1 MKGLLKTIAVV
12 LIWSLCG
19 LYSNAGLPVSNTSL
33 YANDREFIPRD
44 FTEDIIANRLDLVE
58 GSIDLNFTTDSKML
72 IERYMLRGRND
83 TQKLIERSFY
93 YFPLFDHYF
102 EKYDVP
108 KELKY
113 ITLLESSLR
122 PTRRSSVG
130 ARGLWQFM
138 PATARW
144 MGLAVDHFQD
154 ERIDPAISTEAA
166 VRYLARLHTQFEDW
180 NLVLLAYNAGP
191 GSVKRAIRKANSSE
205 IKDILPYL
213 PKQTRKYLPFY
224 TATVYTLNYYMEY
237 GIVAEPDKPSLINK
251 AVNLQERRS

>member
-1 MKGLLKTIAVV
+1 MKTLSKIIAVV

-19 LYSNAGLPVSNTSL
+19 FYSNAGLPVPSASEHIVDASL
-33 YANDREFIPRD
+33 IPRD
-44 FTEDIIANRLDLVE
+44 FTEDIVGNRLNLVE
-58 GSIDLNFTTDSKML
+58 GSIDLDFTSDSKKL
-72 IERYMLRGRND
+72 IERYMLQGRKD
-83 TQKLIERSFY
+83 TKKLIERSFY

-102 EKYDVP
+102 DKYNVP

-113 ITLLESSLR
+113 ITLLESALR
-122 PTRRSSVG
+122 PASRSKGG

-144 MGLAVDHFQD
+144 MGLAVDNFED

-166 VRYLARLHTQFEDW
+166 VKYLARLHIQFEDW

-191 GSVKRAIRKANSSE
+191 GSVKRAIRRANSNKVE
-205 IKDILPYL
+205 DILPYL

-224 TATVYTLNYYMEY
+224 TATVYALNYYMEY
-237 GIVAEPDKPSLINK
+237 GIVAQPNKPSLPNK
-251 AVNLQERRS
+251 VPTRQDPRS

>member
-1 MKGLLKTIAVV
+1 MKRLFKSIAVV

-19 LYSNAGLPVSNTSL
+19 LYSNAGLPVPNASQF
-33 YANDREFIPRD
+33 ANDRDFIPRD
-44 FTEDIIANRLDLVE
+44 FTENIITNRLDLVE
-58 GSIDLNFTTDSKML
+58 GSINLDFTSDSKKL

-83 TQKLIERSFY
+83 TQQLIERSFF

-102 EKYDVP
+102 DKYNVP

-113 ITLLESSLR
+113 ITLLESSLK
-122 PTRRSSVG
+122 PKRRSKVG

-144 MGLAVDHFQD
+144 MGLAVDNTED

-166 VRYLARLHTQFEDW
+166 VRYLAQLHTQFEDW

-191 GSVKRAIRKANSSE
+191 GSVKRAIRKANSNKVE
-205 IKDILPYL
+205 DILPYL

-237 GIVAEPDKPSLINK
+237 GIVAQPDKPSLINQM
-251 AVNLQERRS
+251 VNRQERRI

>member
-1 MKGLLKTIAVV
+1 MKELFKIIAVV

-19 LYSNAGLPVSNTSL
+19 LYSNAGLPIHMASMHTTDGIL
-33 YANDREFIPRD
+33 IPRD
-44 FTEDIIANRLDLVE
+44 FTEDIIGDRLDLVE
-58 GSIDLNFTTDSKML
+58 GAIKLDFSLDSKKL
-72 IERYMLRGRND
+72 IKRYMLQGRKD
-83 TQKLIERSFY
+83 TKKLIERSFY

-102 EKYDVP
+102 DKYNVP

-122 PTRRSSVG
+122 PARRSKVG

-144 MGLAVDHFQD
+144 MGLAVDNQED
-154 ERIDPAISTEAA
+154 ERINPAISTEAA
-166 VRYLARLHTQFEDW
+166 VRYLAQLYTQFDDW

-191 GSVKRAIRKANSSE
+191 GSVKRAIRKSNSTKVE
-205 IKDILPYL
+205 DILPYL

-224 TATVYTLNYYMEY
+224 TATVYALNYYMEY
-237 GIVAEPDKPSLINK
+237 GIVAQPDKPSIINEMVRK
-251 AVNLQERRS
+251 EDQRS

>member
-1 MKGLLKTIAVV
+1 MKTLSRLIAVV

-19 LYSNAGLPVSNTSL
+19 LYSNAGLPVGYVSVYSSDTNL
-33 YANDREFIPRD
+33 IPRD
-44 FTEDIIANRLDLVE
+44 FTKDIIGNRLDLVE
-58 GSIDLNFTTDSKML
+58 GAIDLEFTSDSKKL
-72 IERYMLRGRND
+72 IKRYMLQGRKD

-102 EKYDVP
+102 DQYNVP

-113 ITLLESSLR
+113 ITLLESALK
-122 PTRRSSVG
+122 PTRKSKVG

-144 MGLAVDHFQD
+144 MGMAVDNTED

-166 VRYLARLHTQFEDW
+166 VRYLERLYTQFEDW

-191 GSVKRAIRKANSSE
+191 GSVRRAIRKSNSKKVE
-205 IKDILPYL
+205 DILPYL
-213 PKQTRKYLPFY
+213 PKQTQKYLPFY

-237 GIVAEPDKPSLINK
+237 GIVAQPDEPSLSTK
-251 AVNLQERRS
+251 GSKRQDQRS